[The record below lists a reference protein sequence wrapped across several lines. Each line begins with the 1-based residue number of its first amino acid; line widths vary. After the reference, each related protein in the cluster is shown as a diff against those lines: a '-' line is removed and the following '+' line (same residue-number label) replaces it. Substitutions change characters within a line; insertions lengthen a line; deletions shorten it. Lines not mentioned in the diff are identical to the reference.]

1 MNIIHVEKSPEL
13 LARRVGNVT
22 TDLRSF
28 SSTMLLL
35 SLTPEELVSAISYR
49 PEIEQEL
56 REEAK
61 NSEVMSIVWS
71 KAKAGLDAQAAA
83 KAVDEVLSHH
93 SRITLA
99 SHF

>member
-1 MNIIHVEKSPEL
+1 MAA
-13 LARRVGNVT
+13 LA
-22 TDLRSF
+22 
-28 SSTMLLL
+28 
-35 SLTPEELVSAISYR
+35 ACR
-49 PEIEQEL
+49 PEIEKEL

-61 NSEVMSIVWS
+61 DSEVMAIVWS

-83 KAVDEVLSHH
+83 KEVDDVLSHH